1 MIAKILMDNR
11 KQDASLEREHGFSMY
26 LETENNKCLV
36 DVGASEGFA
45 RNAHKLDIDIADI
58 DYLFLTHGHADH
70 VGGLPFFLRKN
81 KKAKIIVSEQALSQK
96 YYSSRRGLKDI
107 SPNIQMNFSYSRF
120 IRVAADTI
128 LEKDIRIFH
137 NVTSDFPTPKGNS
150 FLMKDSGDG
159 LMADDFNH
167 ELLFCFGEKE
177 QMVCTGCAHGGLQN
191 ILNTVTQKTT
201 LPIKTVIGGFHLLD
215 TDDMNQYE
223 SMEEVEQIALALKND
238 YPDTMFYTGHCTGEK
253 PYNQMKK
260 ILGSSLDIFYVG
272 KEITINF

>member
-1 MIAKILMDNR
+1 MIALILIDNH

-45 RNAHKLDIDIADI
+45 RNAHKLGIDIADI
-58 DYLFLTHGHADH
+58 DYLFLTHGHSDH

-81 KKAKIIVSEQALSQK
+81 KKAKIIVSEHALSQK

-107 SPNIQMNFSYSRF
+107 SPDVQLSASYSRF
-120 IRVAADTI
+120 IRISADTV
-128 LEKDIRIFH
+128 LEKDIRVLH
-137 NVTSDFPTPKGNS
+137 NEKSNFPTPKGNS

-167 ELLFCFGEKE
+167 ELVFCFGE
-177 QMVCTGCAHGGLQN
+177 QQLMVCTGCAHGGLLN
-191 ILNTVTQKTT
+191 ILHTVTEKIKF
-201 LPIKTVIGGFHLLD
+201 PIKTVIGGSHLLD

-238 YPDTMFYTGHCTGEK
+238 YPDTVFHTGHCTGEK

-260 ILGSSLDIFYVG
+260 ILGAKLDFFYVG
-272 KEITINF
+272 KEIIIES